1 VPGDDEPGPDG
12 HYGQSARSSDE
23 LQASRGTGKPCT
35 KAGRSERPH
44 GVRNDGDNR
53 EHEPEE
59 EDLGRHVAIGPVD
72 ELGKDGGEKND
83 RLRVCDPDNQAL
95 SERTPVRGLLR
106 WAMAPMPYATATT
119 WTYSPSALPTT
130 VSTATLRPPA
140 SALET
145 TKSTLG
151 PGTTITTSAVTMKAR
166 SVSTEG
172 TSPLYEVSGP
182 RSFRCRALR
191 SVSLPNGCHCSSSLT
206 RSGRRAKFPPGT
218 SKTFQPTG
226 KGPLRVLHKPGRENA
241 VTGSAPTGD

>member
-1 VPGDDEPGPDG
+1 MPGDDEPGPDG

-106 WAMAPMPYATATT
+106 WSGESCGERLSLFVCLSPEVDEVGTADELESGE
-119 WTYSPSALPTT
+119 SPHRPLGDGTDAVRDGDDLDVLSQRIADDGQYGD
-130 VSTATLRPPA
+130 PPA
-140 SALET
+140 SRQRPRNNKEY
-145 TKSTLG
+145 
-151 PGTTITTSAVTMKAR
+151 AR
-166 SVSTEG
+166 PWHNDHDERSDHEG
-172 TSPLYEVSGP
+172 EERVDRG
-182 RSFRCRALR
+182 
-191 SVSLPNGCHCSSSLT
+191 H
-206 RSGRRAKFPPGT
+206 
-218 SKTFQPTG
+218 QPT
-226 KGPLRVLHKPGRENA
+226 L
-241 VTGSAPTGD
+241 